1 MFFLGST
8 VEMNNLEVK
17 LQPDNEHLSFQRRI
31 LTAFAEFRSAVN
43 LLSFVHSFIYL
54 VLTSTSI
61 IDVLFCARND
71 AKHWGHLGDNQP

>member
-1 MFFLGST
+1 MGST
-8 VEMNNLEVK
+8 VGMNNLEVK

>member
-1 MFFLGST
+1 
-8 VEMNNLEVK
+8 MNNLEVK

>member
-1 MFFLGST
+1 MGST
-8 VEMNNLEVK
+8 VGMNNLEVK

-31 LTAFAEFRSAVN
+31 LTPFAEFCSAVN

-61 IDVLFCARND
+61 IDDLFCARND